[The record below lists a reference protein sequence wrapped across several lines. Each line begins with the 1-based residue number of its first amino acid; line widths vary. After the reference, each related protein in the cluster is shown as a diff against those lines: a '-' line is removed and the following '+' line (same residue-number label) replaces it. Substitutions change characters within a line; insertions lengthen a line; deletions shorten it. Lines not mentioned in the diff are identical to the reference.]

1 MTLEC
6 VSCRYPSTS
15 SFAQWSVPDLS
26 SPSSYFVNLNR
37 FMLSSSL
44 FSSSSASVALLSVVL
59 WPDIICQLRKCFF
72 FTAVCTSKKF
82 SSWQLFF
89 YPSLASIWSLF
100 FTFFPLVSFLSEN
113 SLSLCFTQC
122 WLVFLSS
129 FLHYMYLACWLKD
142 LIDIIIEG
150 TPLCLL
156 FYFWP
161 SYPKSLY
168 LDCFPV
174 CWSWVARKHRN
185 VPEAVGCFLARI
197 LLRLTS

>member
-89 YPSLASIWSLF
+89 LSFSCFYLKSILYVLSSGF
-100 FTFFPLVSFLSEN
+100 FFIRKLSFLVFYTMLVSVSIFFSTLHVPCM
-113 SLSLCFTQC
+113 LTQGSY
-122 WLVFLSS
+122 WH
-129 FLHYMYLACWLKD
+129 HYRRHSTLL
-142 LIDIIIEG
+142 
-150 TPLCLL
+150 TLL
-156 FYFWP
+156 F
-161 SYPKSLY
+161 
-168 LDCFPV
+168 
-174 CWSWVARKHRN
+174 
-185 VPEAVGCFLARI
+185 LAK
-197 LLRLTS
+197 LS